1 MALYYYKKREPA
13 PVPAVTNHHEPDN
26 QSLLPH
32 LKRRFVF
39 TFRLAPA
46 LTSVVGITLLLSV
59 LWPIFEYEYYS
70 RSRANYLTDSGL
82 ITPLVEG
89 TAMALA
95 AGPRV
100 VSDTDYTK
108 ASNWFTAMP
117 QFQGNAIQGPPKYYV
132 ISVPKLKIDE
142 ATVIVGSD
150 DLSKSLIQYS
160 GTAMPG
166 EPGSPV
172 VFGHSILP
180 QFFNPK
186 NYTSIFSTL
195 PVLNAGDDII
205 ITYDGVVY
213 TYRVYNKVEVYPDNV
228 SVLEQN
234 YDTKEL
240 RLITCVPPGLKTRRL
255 VVMAKLI

>member
-1 MALYYYKKREPA
+1 MALYYYKKREP
-13 PVPAVTNHHEPDN
+13 VREAVTAVQYEQNN
-26 QSLLPH
+26 QPLLPH

-39 TFRLAPA
+39 TFRLAPT
-46 LTSVVGITLLLSV
+46 LTSVVGITLLFSV
-59 LWPIFEYEYYS
+59 LWPIFEYEYHS
-70 RSRANYLTDSGL
+70 RSRANYLTETGL

-89 TAMALA
+89 TSMALA

-117 QFQGNAIQGPPKYYV
+117 QFQGNSVQGPPKYYV

-142 ATVIVGSD
+142 ATVIVSSD
-150 DLSKSLIQYS
+150 DLSKSLIQYG
-160 GTAMPG
+160 GTALPG

-172 VFGHSILP
+172 IFGHSILP

-186 NYTSIFSTL
+186 NYMSIFSTL
-195 PVLNAGDDII
+195 PTLNAGDDII

-234 YDTKEL
+234 YDTKEI
-240 RLITCVPPGLKTRRL
+240 RLVTCVPPGLKTRRL